1 MISISILDKI
11 EYHSLT
17 VRLIVTAVALGDYGV
32 LILKLNSKWYIDS
45 NQAGKHRILLHQKK
59 FVDFKDDR
67 MCNETF
73 LSTVSFV

>member
-1 MISISILDKI
+1 MIFVLEEIKTHLDNF
-11 EYHSLT
+11 LT
-17 VRLIVTAVALGDYGV
+17 MVTASPGYGV

-73 LSTVSFV
+73 LCAVSFV